1 MKRNGLILAGGII
14 AIVRGALGSLTA
26 LGGLTSI
33 DLIEEV
39 APGYGVIF
47 AFETFLSVGILVL
60 GIYAVAKANDPG
72 AARTIRGGGIAI
84 IVAGLVDFVWAAALF
99 GGSAEVIA
107 GGLGSVVALLLIG
120 GLLAAGAARLQTER
134 P

>member
-14 AIVRGALGSLTA
+14 AIIRGALGSLTA
-26 LGGLTSI
+26 LGGFASI
-33 DLIEEV
+33 ELIEEV
-39 APGYGVIF
+39 APGYAVIF
-47 AFETFLSVGILVL
+47 VFESFLSVGILIL

-72 AARTIRGGGIAI
+72 AARTIRGGAFAVIAAGI
-84 IVAGLVDFVWAAALF
+84 VDFVWAAALF

-120 GLLAAGAARLQTER
+120 GLLAAGASRLQTER